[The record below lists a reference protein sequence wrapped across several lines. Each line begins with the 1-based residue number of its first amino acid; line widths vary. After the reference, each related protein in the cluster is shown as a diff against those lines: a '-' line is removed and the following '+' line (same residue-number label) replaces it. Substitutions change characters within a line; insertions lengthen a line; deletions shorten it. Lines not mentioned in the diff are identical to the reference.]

1 MIMMLCVK
9 ASKGNNYIKDV
20 SGGDEGCPSRITIM
34 VKIIGR
40 YCEKINIFKIIF
52 KIL

>member
-1 MIMMLCVK
+1 LCK
-9 ASKGNNYIKDV
+9 SFKGNNYIKDV
-20 SGGDEGCPSRITIM
+20 SGGDEGCGSRITIM

-52 KIL
+52 RIL

>member
-1 MIMMLCVK
+1 MMLCVK
-9 ASKGNNYIKDV
+9 ASKGNNFIKDV
-20 SGGDEGCPSRITIM
+20 SGGDEGCGSRIIM

-52 KIL
+52 RIL